1 MLEGRIMNSIPLDLG
16 LAAMLQ
22 EAAKVGAKAALV
34 EAGLE
39 RENVSYNYAC
49 KRYGK
54 TRVDR
59 WLESGQLSYAQ
70 DVFGSTK
77 RELNKVDLQA
87 LNAGDKMV
95 GHIKIT

>member
-1 MLEGRIMNSIPLDLG
+1 MDLG
-16 LAAMLQ
+16 LAAMLK
-22 EAAKVGAKAALV
+22 EAAKAGAKAALV

-39 RENVSYNYAC
+39 RENVSYSYAC

-54 TRVDR
+54 ARVDR
-59 WLESGQLSYAQ
+59 WLQSGQLNYRQ

-77 RELNKVDLQA
+77 RELSKVDLQA
-87 LNAGDKMV
+87 LNSGEEMV

>member
-1 MLEGRIMNSIPLDLG
+1 MNSIPLDLG

-22 EAAKVGAKAALV
+22 EAAKVGAKSALI

-54 TRVDR
+54 ARVER
-59 WLESGQLSYAQ
+59 WLQSGQLNYRQ

-77 RELNKVDLQA
+77 RELSKVDLEA

-95 GHIKIT
+95 RHIKIT